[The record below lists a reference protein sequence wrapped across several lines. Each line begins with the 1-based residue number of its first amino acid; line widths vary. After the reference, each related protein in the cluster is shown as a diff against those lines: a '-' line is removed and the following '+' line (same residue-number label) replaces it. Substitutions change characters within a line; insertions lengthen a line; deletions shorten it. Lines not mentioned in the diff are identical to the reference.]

1 MSSLAL
7 LESLLDSLPAELTDT
22 TTAVSLGAV
31 LVIVLAAWGLAEH
44 LLDPRTPSQLRFLF
58 VWHAFDAMIHFCLE
72 GSFLYHCF
80 FSAADLAGFKEA
92 GGMRDVYRPDPEGFL
107 GTSGMV
113 HGAQAGA
120 VVDGPMAMLCEFG
133 GLFICWVV
141 ILFELGVLGIWD

>member
-1 MSSLAL
+1 MSSL
-7 LESLLDSLPAELTDT
+7 LEWLLDSLPAELTDT

-31 LVIVLAAWGLAEH
+31 LVMVLSAWGLAEH
-44 LLDPRTPSQLRFLF
+44 FLDPRTPSQLRFLF

-80 FSAADLAGFKEA
+80 FSVADLAGFKEA
-92 GGMRDVYRPDPEGFL
+92 GGMRDVYHPDPEGFL

-120 VVDGPMAMLCEFG
+120 GGGGAMAMLCEFWG
-133 GLFICWVV
+133 SFCSSWAC
-141 ILFELGVLGIWD
+141 